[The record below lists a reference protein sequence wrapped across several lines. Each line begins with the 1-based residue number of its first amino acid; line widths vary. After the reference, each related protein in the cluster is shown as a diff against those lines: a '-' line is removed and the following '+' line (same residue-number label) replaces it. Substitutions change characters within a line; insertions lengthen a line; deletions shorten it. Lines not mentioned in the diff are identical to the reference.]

1 MPFARPDNSE
11 AATLDTGLGD
21 KGKQKRISRR
31 PRGGLKKWLSLKG
44 INAAYQQADENET
57 CISSGQKKK
66 GKSLVTLAETAS
78 AATSVKHTEPSAVRF
93 VSARKS
99 GVISSPRES
108 NKVYSLLNRELKS
121 QGVSPALVRECNF
134 PAVVMLQTDAV
145 AADNSISLAD
155 NDALS
160 GAHATKSHPPR
171 RKRSLIYA
179 MYYTAK
185 ADDSPKPESVDIE
198 DEIRYLDQQRPLSLQ
213 QQSSQPPPPPSLVA
227 PLPIHPTAHPW
238 VYGSTSMATMDTISA
253 TFMSCTS
260 IPNMPNMLHFP
271 ECHEPN
277 YMSAPEFSC
286 TVDTSIAPSDYPQQH
301 QPVKNAAIEVML
313 ADVFEQLSMTREKTN
328 SSVDSV
334 CGSEYM
340 SSNGSNSDI
349 SCRSSYC
356 EPLSVKTTTYTYSG
370 RFAPRLSTIERVQ
383 DGRLLIKPSGDVSI
397 RSNKTLPLA
406 ESNSQSKVVMSANPV
421 GFTEDTD
428 SGNESVA
435 KVSPQPEVPIIATSE
450 SITNNVFKPVSVD
463 DFPPVPES
471 VPPQQQRIVSKPN
484 DSVLAHVSRFGV
496 NMLASTHSDLSS
508 ELIRGRADSARPT
521 NKNGLQDVSVSS
533 PELPEESHSTT
544 ANTSVDTAETTKV
557 DSVMASPAKQDHK
570 RILAIAV
577 AVNSMAQNTPLPGF
591 ATSEAESERSLV
603 NSTGDKM
610 HSMPNSQVGLLARCL
625 SGKDLGLGGLSNNPL
640 LNNSRLHSIFSDLS
654 ESDMAL
660 LDMAQALPAH
670 YYNQF
675 GQLSLLFDGQQH
687 SVVRDDSLTGMFD
700 NYVPTTATHA
710 SEYNTIGAA
719 SAGIDNIN
727 SNDDDNDDEI
737 MDNLA
742 LSDVMAINH
751 AVISPPSTLQPQ
763 LQAQNHMRPEFVDRP
778 LPGQLHSAVPAKFS
792 SVAEP
797 RASSSI
803 SARTRKLT
811 TALVRATTPL
821 DGLRHLHRKMKNTSQ
836 QRIVPSAT
844 TTTSGSSDADA
855 VQQQNQ
861 HQDEDGRKQVP
872 KAFRFNELVAVYET
886 WDREEYDR
894 KGMPSA
900 KLDAELIE
908 QIKHELNEFKVY
920 EMQVHEDSRHFTHFI
935 Y

>member
-1 MPFARPDNSE
+1 MPFTRPDNSG

-44 INAAYQQADENET
+44 INAAYQQADENDT

-78 AATSVKHTEPSAVRF
+78 AATSVKHTELSAVRF
-93 VSARKS
+93 VPARKS
-99 GVISSPRES
+99 GVISTPREN
-108 NKVYSLLNRELKS
+108 NKVYSLSNRELKS
-121 QGVSPALVRECNF
+121 QDVSPALARESNF
-134 PAVVMLQTDAV
+134 PAVAMLQTDAT

-155 NDALS
+155 GDALF

-198 DEIRYLDQQRPLSLQ
+198 DEIRYLDQQRILSLQ
-213 QQSSQPPPPPSLVA
+213 QQPSQPPPPPPLVA
-227 PLPIHPTAHPW
+227 PLPIHSTAHPW

-260 IPNMPNMLHFP
+260 IPNMLYFP
-271 ECHEPN
+271 ECHESN
-277 YMSAPEFSC
+277 YMSASEFSC
-286 TVDTSIAPSDYPQQH
+286 AVDTSIAPSDYPQQH
-301 QPVKNAAIEVML
+301 QPVKNTAIEFML
-313 ADVFEQLSMTREKTN
+313 ADISEQLSMTRAKIN
-328 SSVDSV
+328 SSADSV
-334 CGSEYM
+334 RDSEYM

-356 EPLSVKTTTYTYSG
+356 EPLSVKMTTYTYSG

-406 ESNSQSKVVMSANPV
+406 ETNSQSKVVVSADPV
-421 GFTEDTD
+421 GFTEDID

-435 KVSPQPEVPIIATSE
+435 KVNPQPEVPIIAMSE
-450 SITNNVFKPVSVD
+450 SITNNVFKLVSVD

-471 VPPQQQRIVSKPN
+471 VPPQQQQIVSKPN
-484 DSVLAHVSRFGV
+484 DSMLAHVSRFGV
-496 NMLASTHSDLSS
+496 NMAASTHSDLLS
-508 ELIRGRADSARPT
+508 ELMRGRADSAGPT
-521 NKNGLQDVSVSS
+521 NNNGLQDASVSS
-533 PELPEESHSTT
+533 PELPEESHSTI

-557 DSVMASPAKQDHK
+557 DSVMASPVKQDHK
-570 RILAIAV
+570 RILAVAV
-577 AVNSMAQNTPLPGF
+577 AVNSMARNTLLPGF

-603 NSTGDKM
+603 NSTGDKVN
-610 HSMPNSQVGLLARCL
+610 SMPNSQVGLLARCL
-625 SGKDLGLGGLSNNPL
+625 SGRDLGLGGLSNNPL
-640 LNNSRLHSIFSDLS
+640 LNNNNRLHSIFSDLS

-660 LDMAQALPAH
+660 LDMAHALPAH

-687 SVVRDDSLTGMFD
+687 SVVVDDSLTGMPE

-719 SAGIDNIN
+719 SAGIDN
-727 SNDDDNDDEI
+727 SNDDNNDDEI

-751 AVISPPSTLQPQ
+751 AVISPPPSTLQPQ
-763 LQAQNHMRPEFVDRP
+763 LQIQKQMRSEFVDRP
-778 LPGQLHSAVPAKFS
+778 LPGQLHSAVPVKFS

-811 TALVRATTPL
+811 TALGRATTPL

-836 QRIVPSAT
+836 QRIVPSPT
-844 TTTSGSSDADA
+844 TITTSESSDADA

-861 HQDEDGRKQVP
+861 HRDEDGRKQVP